1 MAVSQGFLRSLAQS
15 PLAVVRLSLAGSTST
30 HVHLI
35 VALASVGPLHV
46 VVLFC
51 VFVRSMAVTGSV
63 GALSRGIVVA
73 DAACAL
79 GRLGS

>member
-46 VVLFC
+46 VFLFC
-51 VFVRSMAVTGSV
+51 VFVRSMAVTGS
-63 GALSRGIVVA
+63 GGGLPRGFVVA
-73 DAACAL
+73 DAARAL